1 MKKTALISFST
12 FILTVILSFVNPP
25 IGPLN
30 SEVKSA
36 NETYIPLTETRISEA
51 RLNARKKVVQR
62 NAELYIITK
71 NISEDV
77 RSYMIFENDEGDG
90 NPADNEVLRNT
101 LKKNFDTFDNFS
113 ARYKNTV
120 LSWVGKSRDLDK
132 NYIMQEVVDEYV
144 GFKSYV
150 INLGKTLPYLLVVF
164 SFFSITIHLLI
175 D

>member
-30 SEVKSA
+30 SEVKST
-36 NETYIPLTETRISEA
+36 NEPSIPLTETG
-51 RLNARKKVVQR
+51 
-62 NAELYIITK
+62 ELDT
-71 NISEDV
+71 
-77 RSYMIFENDEGDG
+77 
-90 NPADNEVLRNT
+90 NEILRNT
-101 LKKNFDTFDNFS
+101 LKKNFNTFDNFS

-150 INLGKTLPYLLVVF
+150 INLGKILPYLLIVF
-164 SFFSITIHLLI
+164 SFFSTTIHLLS